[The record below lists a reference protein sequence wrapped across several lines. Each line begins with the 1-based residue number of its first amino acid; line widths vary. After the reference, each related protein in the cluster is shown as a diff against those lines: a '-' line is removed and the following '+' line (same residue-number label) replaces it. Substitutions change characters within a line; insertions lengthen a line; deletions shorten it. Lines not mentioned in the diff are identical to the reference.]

1 MTEGSMRRRSRS
13 RPRSAPAPATLP
25 DDDDILRE
33 ILLRLPAL
41 PSSLPRASLVS
52 KRWLRLISDPGFL
65 RRFRA
70 FHCRQPPPLL
80 GIFQNDFF
88 CPLFTP
94 TLDPPDRVPTARLYL
109 PLPRDERWNF
119 SGCRHGLAL
128 FVNHTHLEATVWDP
142 ITGDLRRVAFPP
154 GFGTESNDIVRSA
167 AVLCGDGHAGRH
179 HSRPFKLILLRTDDV
194 LVDPNARAFASFYDS
209 ETGVWGGLIS
219 ASIKAPIHML
229 RPSILVGNSVCWL
242 LHGYGKSGILEFDL
256 GRQSLAEISIPVGDN
271 ASQLQILRMENNG
284 LGIATLSDLSM
295 QVWERKINPV
305 GVATWILQKTIQL
318 DKLLSLRSPEARAQ
332 AVILGYDEDG
342 HAMFICTTIGVFMIK
357 LKSMEFRNLF
367 ETDIITTYHP
377 YRSFYT
383 TGKGAGIGDAEAKT
397 LNHA

>member
-1 MTEGSMRRRSRS
+1 MTEGSMRRRS

-33 ILLRLPAL
+33 ILLRLPPL

-88 CPLFTP
+88 CPFFTP
-94 TLDPPDRVPTARLYL
+94 TLDPPDRIPTARLYL

-119 SGCRHGLAL
+119 RGCRHGLAL

-142 ITGDLRRVAFPP
+142 VTGDLRRVAFPP
-154 GFGTESNDIVRSA
+154 GFGTESNDIVRNA

-179 HSRPFKLILLRTDDV
+179 HSRPFKLILLRNDDV
-194 LVDPNARAFASFYDS
+194 LLDPNPRAFASFYDS
-209 ETGVWGGLIS
+209 ETGVSGDLIS
-219 ASIKAPIHML
+219 ASIKAPIHTL
-229 RPSILVGNSVCWL
+229 RPSIL
-242 LHGYGKSGILEFDL
+242 
-256 GRQSLAEISIPVGDN
+256 SLAEISTPVGDG

-295 QVWERKINPV
+295 QVWEREINPV

-318 DKLLSLRSPEARAQ
+318 DKLLSLRSQEERAR

>member
-1 MTEGSMRRRSRS
+1 MTEGSMRRRSR
-13 RPRSAPAPATLP
+13 PRSAPATLP

-33 ILLRLPAL
+33 ILLRLPPL

-80 GIFQNDFF
+80 GIFQSDFF
-88 CPLFTP
+88 CPFFTP
-94 TLDPPDRVPTARLYL
+94 TLDPPDRIPTARLYL

-119 SGCRHGLAL
+119 R
-128 FVNHTHLEATVWDP
+128 
-142 ITGDLRRVAFPP
+142 DLRRVAFPP

-167 AVLCGDGHAGRH
+167 AVLCGDGHARRH

-194 LVDPNARAFASFYDS
+194 LLDPNARAFAFFYDS

-219 ASIKAPIHML
+219 ASIKAPIHTL
-229 RPSILVGNSVCWL
+229 RPNILVGDSVFWL
-242 LHGYGKSGILEFDL
+242 LHGYGKNGILEFDL
-256 GRQSLAEISIPVGDN
+256 GRQSLAEISTPVGDD

-295 QVWERKINPV
+295 QVWEREISSVN
-305 GVATWILQKTIQL
+305 VATWILQKTIQL
-318 DKLLSLRSPEARAQ
+318 DKLLLLRSPEERAR

-367 ETDIITTYHP
+367 ETNVITAYHP
-377 YRSFYT
+377 YTSFYT
-383 TGKGAGIGDAEAKT
+383 TVISYIGKGVGIGDAEAKT
-397 LNHA
+397 LNHS

>member
-1 MTEGSMRRRSRS
+1 MTEGWMRRRSR
-13 RPRSAPAPATLP
+13 PHPAPATLP

-33 ILLRLPAL
+33 ILLRLPPL

-52 KRWLRLISDPGFL
+52 KSWLRLISDPGFL

-80 GIFQNDFF
+80 GIFQDDFF
-88 CPLFTP
+88 CPFFTP
-94 TLDPPDRVPTARLYL
+94 TLYPPDRIPTERLYL

-119 SGCRHGLAL
+119 HGCRHGLAL

-154 GFGTESNDIVRSA
+154 GFGNEDNDIVCNA

-194 LVDPNARAFASFYDS
+194 LLDPNSRAFASFYDS
-209 ETGVWGGLIS
+209 ETGVWSGLIS
-219 ASIKAPIHML
+219 ASIKAPIHTL

-256 GRQSLAEISIPVGDN
+256 GRQSLAEISTPVDDG

-284 LGIATLSDLSM
+284 LGIATLSVLSM
-295 QVWERKINPV
+295 QVWERKISSV
-305 GVATWILQKTIQL
+305 SVATWMLQKTIQL
-318 DKLLSLRSPEARAQ
+318 DKLLSLRSPEERAR
-332 AVILGYDEDG
+332 AVILGYDEDV

-357 LKSMEFRNLF
+357 LKSMEFRNPF
-367 ETDIITTYHP
+367 EANVLSPYHP

-383 TGKGAGIGDAEAKT
+383 TGNSSSLLA
-397 LNHA
+397 